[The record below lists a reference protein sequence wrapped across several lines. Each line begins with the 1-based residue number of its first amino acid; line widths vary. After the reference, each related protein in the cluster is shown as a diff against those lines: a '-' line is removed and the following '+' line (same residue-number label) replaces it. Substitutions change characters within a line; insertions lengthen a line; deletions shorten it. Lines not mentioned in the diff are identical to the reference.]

1 MKSVSVS
8 KQGGVSLVGLI
19 LVLALVGLVGVLG
32 LKVVPTVVEFMSIKK
47 AMAAAKASGNTPMEI
62 KKSFDKQADVGYIES
77 VSSKDLE
84 LTADGDQI
92 DVSIAYQKKI
102 PMFGPV
108 SLLIDYAAT
117 TAASGTPVAA
127 VSKKPAS

>member
-1 MKSVSVS
+1 MKSASVS
-8 KQGGVSLVGLI
+8 KQGGITLVGLI
-19 LVLALVGLVGVLG
+19 FVLALVGLVGVLA
-32 LKVVPTVVEFMSIKK
+32 LKVLPTVIEFMSIKK
-47 AMAAAKASGNTPMEI
+47 AMTAAKASGTTPLEI
-62 KKSFDKQADVGYIES
+62 KRSFDKQTDVGYIDS

-84 LTADGDQI
+84 LTPNGDQI

-117 TAASGTPVAA
+117 TATGTPVAT